1 MQKTTKKYSMINI
14 QRAMFNFNKNS
25 LQIANYKLPI
35 GLLIIASCLLPFA
48 ASAQKDTIKKKS
60 TIDINSVYK
69 PVLRNAVKIN
79 FSATHLNADTTAPK
93 LTYSIPAQNL
103 FYSYQPISLKPL
115 ALQQDTN
122 LYLGLRS
129 FVEVGYG
136 NFSTPYVSA
145 GFSFGDGKKFLA
157 NMYADYISSKGKM
170 LYQDYSKLHL
180 KATGS
185 LFLPTNEVYA
195 VVDVKMDEQFLYGYD
210 TAKYKYSKKDV
221 RQQFQQ
227 FSGKIGIRNTKVGEY
242 GISYNPSVQFSNFTN
257 INRLSETSFIVNAPL
272 QKQFGEAFA
281 FRLEGNADITS
292 YTTKNIIPNNFK
304 INNNVFSVSPSLV
317 FSTPR
322 VSINGG
328 ITPTWDNGKFVW
340 LPNVYAEAFI
350 AENVFAFQAGW
361 VGRITKNTYR
371 NLSETNPYL
380 APFTSQLNTKEIEY
394 YGGIKGTL
402 GKHFN
407 FNAKAGYISYT
418 NLPFLINDTA
428 TDGKA
433 FVISNESRVS
443 NLRVHGDVSYVNK
456 EKFTVSAGITYNGYV
471 NMKNNAKAWNTLP
484 LEFTSS
490 LRWWAFKQVLLKADF
505 YAYSGGFYLDK
516 LNAAKAN
523 KPGSDLSAGI
533 EFKINKTFSAWF
545 DVNNILNNK
554 YERWHN
560 YPVYG
565 LNLMGGVR
573 VNF

>member
-1 MQKTTKKYSMINI
+1 MINN
-14 QRAMFNFNKNS
+14 RSVRVLAM
-25 LQIANYKLPI
+25 
-35 GLLIIASCLLPFA
+35 LLVLSPA
-48 ASAQKDTIKKKS
+48 ALAQKDTIKKKS

-79 FSATHLNADTTAPK
+79 FSASHLNADTTPPR

-103 FYSYQPISLKPL
+103 FYSYQPVSLKPL

-122 LYLGLRS
+122 LYLGARN
-129 FVEVGYG
+129 FVKAGYG
-136 NFSTPYVSA
+136 NFSTPFVSA

-157 NMYADYISSKGKM
+157 NVYADYISSKGKM
-170 LYQDYSKLHL
+170 LYQDYSKLQV
-180 KATGS
+180 KAAGS
-185 LFLPTNEVYA
+185 FFLPANEVYA
-195 VVDVKMDEQFLYGYD
+195 AAGVKMNEQFLYGYD
-210 TAKYKYSKKDV
+210 TALYKYSKKDV
-221 RQQFQQ
+221 RQQFQD
-227 FSGKIGIRNTKVGEY
+227 FSAAIGVRNTKIGEY
-242 GISYNPSVQFSNFTN
+242 GISYNPSLQFSNFTN
-257 INRLSETSFIVNAPL
+257 VNKLSETSFILNAPL
-272 QKQFGEAFA
+272 KKQFGEAFA
-281 FRLEGNADITS
+281 FSLEGKADITAYS
-292 YTTKNIIPNNFK
+292 TKNLLPSNVK
-304 INNNVFSVSPSLV
+304 INNNVFQVSPSIV

-328 ITPTWDNGKFVW
+328 ISPTWDNGKFVW

-361 VGRITKNTYR
+361 VGKVTKNTYR
-371 NLSETNPYL
+371 NLSEQNPYL
-380 APFTSQLNTKEIEY
+380 APFTAQLNTKEIEY

-407 FNAKAGYISYT
+407 FNAKASYISYT
-418 NLPFLINDTA
+418 NLPLLINDTA

-433 FVISNESRVS
+433 FVISNESKLS
-443 NLRVHGDVSYVNK
+443 NFRIHGDVAYVSK

-471 NMKNNAKAWNTLP
+471 GMKNNAKAWNTLP

-490 LRWWAFKQVLLKADF
+490 LRWWAFRQVLLKADF
-505 YAYSGGFYLDK
+505 YAYSGSYYLEK
-516 LNAAKAN
+516 GNIAKAF

-533 EFKINKTFSAWF
+533 EFKVNKTFSAWF
-545 DVNNILNNK
+545 DVNNILNDK
-554 YERWHN
+554 YQRWHN